1 MPRLMSA
8 ALALAAVLALTAGA
22 PKGDTTYQD
31 AIKDA
36 LAKAGDK
43 PVLIDFHAVW

>member
-1 MPRLMSA
+1 MRRLSSA
-8 ALALAAVLALTAGA
+8 ALALVGLLALTAG
-22 PKGDTTYQD
+22 KGDTTYQD

-43 PVLIDFHAVW
+43 PVLMDFGTVW

>member
-1 MPRLMSA
+1 MRRLSAA
-8 ALALAAVLALTAGA
+8 ALALAGLLALTAGA
-22 PKGDTTYQD
+22 PKGDTTYRN

-43 PVLIDFHAVW
+43 PVLVDFGTLW

>member
-1 MPRLMSA
+1 MRRLSAA
-8 ALALAAVLALTAGA
+8 ALAFAGLLALTAG
-22 PKGDTTYQD
+22 KGDTTYQD

-43 PVLIDFHAVW
+43 PVLMDFGTLW